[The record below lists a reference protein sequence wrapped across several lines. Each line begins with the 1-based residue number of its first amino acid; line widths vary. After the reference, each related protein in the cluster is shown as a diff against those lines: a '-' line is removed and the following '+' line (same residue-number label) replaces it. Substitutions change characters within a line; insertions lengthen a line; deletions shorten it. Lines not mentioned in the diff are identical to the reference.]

1 MIAEDLLLLLTDDD
15 TGKPVVD
22 TTRLDLA
29 LGGAVLVELIDRGR
43 LDLTGEG
50 RKQRVVVADATPT
63 GDPVL
68 DEALGRVVDR
78 QRTSTPQDWV
88 PRLARNV
95 RGALW
100 ERLAERGIL
109 RAEEGRILGI
119 FPTRSWPAAD
129 SAHEDALRRGLH
141 GVLVIEQRATPE
153 EATLVALL
161 DAIDVVPK
169 VLAADGVDRRT
180 LKARAKQVAEGQL
193 AGVTV
198 KKAVEAATAAVVA
211 VMVATTMST
220 SD

>member
-15 TGKPVVD
+15 TGKAVVD

-29 LGGAVLVELIDRGR
+29 LGGAVLVELIDRGH

-68 DEALGRVVDR
+68 DEALARVVDR

-100 ERLAERGIL
+100 ERLVERGIL

-141 GVLVIEQRATPE
+141 GVLVLEQRATPE

-193 AGVTV
+193 AGATV